1 MNKPK
6 EPTQEILP
14 PEPDHAYNADDLSP
28 KEFLT
33 AVYRDKRVPLSVRMD
48 AAAKVSVYE
57 HPRLAQVNQ
66 DLTAGVTIRIEG
78 GLPELPGTNIIMPK
92 SSAPAG
98 GVLPPRK
105 GNGSG
110 EPS

>member
-1 MNKPK
+1 MNKAKDPD
-6 EPTQEILP
+6 EILP
-14 PEPDHAYNADDLSP
+14 PEPVHAYNQKGLSP

-33 AVYRDKRVPLSVRMD
+33 AIYQDEKVPLSVRMD

-57 HPRLAQVNQ
+57 HPRLAQVSQ

-92 SSAPAG
+92 PGSVQPPIAAPK
-98 GVLPPRK
+98 K
-105 GNGSG
+105 GNGSDTG
-110 EPS
+110 